1 MSVHSV
7 RADHIAVSKPASS
20 FDFAK
25 ALVWLA
31 AASAPWAALYLI
43 GKHVF

>member
-1 MSVHSV
+1 MSFKAE
-7 RADHIAVSKPASS
+7 RANYFAVSKPTSS

-31 AASAPWAALYLI
+31 LAATPWFALYLI
-43 GKHVF
+43 GRHIF

>member
-1 MSVHSV
+1 MSFKAE
-7 RADHIAVSKPASS
+7 RANYFAVSKPASS

-31 AASAPWAALYLI
+31 LAATPWLALSLI
-43 GKHVF
+43 GRHIF